1 MLRKSLVGVACV
13 GLLAACSSKPKP
25 VDVTKIFA
33 VKSTFG
39 SDYRTSSKGP
49 SDITPQMVGEQKLP
63 PGVTF
68 DPPDCEK
75 LATGERLPTGTQ
87 GKTAAVSADGK
98 GNRLIAIAVVATA
111 TVPYDASLTA
121 KCKHVAFKTDKG
133 NLNGSIDVVDAP
145 QITGVQTTGRHR
157 QVTISARGRERN
169 NELYSYVAYSGNTVV
184 IVDASPMRVR
194 GEQQPPAIDTDRAQ
208 QLLKDAVAAMRS

>member
-1 MLRKSLVGVACV
+1 MLRKSLVGVV
-13 GLLAACSSKPKP
+13 GLGLLAGCHSQSKP
-25 VDVTKIFA
+25 VDVTKVFA

-75 LATGERLPTGTQ
+75 LATGQRLPSGTQ

-98 GNRLIAIAVVATA
+98 GNRLVAIAVVANA
-111 TVPYDASLTA
+111 AVPYDASLTD
-121 KCKHVAFKTDKG
+121 KCKHVAFKTEKN

-145 QITGVQTTGRHR
+145 QINGVQTSGRHR
-157 QVTISARGRERN
+157 QITISARGKERN
-169 NELYSYVAYSGNTVV
+169 NELYSYVAYFGDTVV
-184 IVDASPMRVR
+184 IVDASPMRGR
-194 GEQQPPAIDTDRAQ
+194 GQQQAPAIDTDRAQ

>member
-1 MLRKSLVGVACV
+1 MLRKSLVGVVCV
-13 GLLAACSSKPKP
+13 GLLASCSSKPKP

-49 SDITPQMVGEQKLP
+49 NDISPQMVGEQKLP

-75 LATGERLPTGTQ
+75 LATGQRLPSGTQ

-98 GNRLIAIAVVATA
+98 GNRLVAIAVVANT
-111 TVPYDASLTA
+111 TVPYDASLTD
-121 KCKHVAFKTDKG
+121 KCKHVGFKTDKN
-133 NLNGSIDVVDAP
+133 NLNGSVDVVDAP
-145 QITGVQTTGRHR
+145 QINGVQTSGRHR
-157 QVTISARGRERN
+157 QVTISARGKERN
-169 NELYSYVAYSGNTVV
+169 NELYSYVAYFGDTVV
-184 IVDASPMRVR
+184 IVDASPMRTR
-194 GEQQPPAIDTDRAQ
+194 GQQQAPAIDTDRAQ